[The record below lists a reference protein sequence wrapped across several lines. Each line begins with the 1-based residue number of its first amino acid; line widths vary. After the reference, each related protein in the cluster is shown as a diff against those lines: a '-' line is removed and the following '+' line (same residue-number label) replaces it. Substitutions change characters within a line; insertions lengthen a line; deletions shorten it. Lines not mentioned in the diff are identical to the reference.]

1 LPTLRGIRQIVLLRP
16 AVRAVL
22 VIGASAATATGC
34 GPTDNAELKRRIQT
48 LDAIAVEARMLAD
61 GVIGDRT
68 KATFTR
74 VHARTLAESATHEA
88 EKMADAKVL
97 PRLERE
103 REQAVAIAQ
112 RLSDAIA
119 VLQVY
124 PGAENKARDGGDEIR
139 RLAGEAQRLDESI
152 PDTP

>member
-1 LPTLRGIRQIVLLRP
+1 MRVVVLMRPAACAVLLF
-16 AVRAVL
+16 VV
-22 VIGASAATATGC
+22 SAAAAAGC
-34 GPTDNAELKRRIQT
+34 GPTDNAELKRRVQT
-48 LDAIAVEARMLAD
+48 LNAIAVEARILAD

-74 VHARTLAESATHEA
+74 VHGRALAESASHEA
-88 EKMADAKVL
+88 EKMADAEVL
-97 PRLERE
+97 PRLGRE
-103 REQAVAIAQ
+103 RDQAVAIAQ

-124 PGAENKARDGGDEIR
+124 PGAENKARDTGEEIR

-152 PDTP
+152 PQAP